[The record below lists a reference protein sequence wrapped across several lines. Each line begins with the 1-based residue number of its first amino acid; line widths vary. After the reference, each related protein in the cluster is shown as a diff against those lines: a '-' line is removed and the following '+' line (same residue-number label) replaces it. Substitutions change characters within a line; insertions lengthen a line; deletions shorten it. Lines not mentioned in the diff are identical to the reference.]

1 MRFPRAAA
9 VVAAAAVTLT
19 SAGLTAVAHAART
32 TSTLTVLSTTDV
44 HGHVYNW
51 DYFQD
56 AEFSPDTTG
65 RNSAPLGLT
74 RAATIIKQT
83 RQDRGANSVV
93 TVDNGD
99 TIQGTPLTY
108 LASQEPERLGDSTN
122 PMARAF
128 NLIGYDATNTGN
140 HEFNYGVD
148 VQNNFAKSL
157 DAPLLGANVIDV
169 KTGEPLRQPTTMVTK
184 KIDGH
189 DVKVGIVGVTTPGSA
204 VWDRSVLKGR
214 VDLTDPVAAADKYAG
229 QLRRQGADV
238 VVTLVHGGLDEENA
252 TPIYK
257 GLDENMAT
265 SVATKAKGVDL
276 VISGHTHRDDVS
288 TVVDGA
294 SGHKVL
300 ISQPDYWARSVSD
313 VQIPLSFSGDKVG
326 IDYGSISTWATQ
338 RYTRDVAEDSELAD
352 NPQLRAAHEK
362 TITYVN
368 SVVATSTEEMSAKK
382 SMVEDTPILDFIGSV
397 EADTVSNALKK
408 TKYADTPVIAQV
420 SPFSRTALFPKGEVK
435 IKDIAGLY
443 VFDNTLA
450 AVEITGAQLR
460 DYLEY
465 SARYFVQTKP
475 GEKINPAPASE
486 GGHTQATIGGKT
498 IWDYNYDA
506 VTGVKYSIDISKP
519 VGQRVLGLSWQGKP
533 VNDNQKFI
541 MAINNYRMNGGG
553 GYPHVSEAPVAW
565 DGLVEIRQ
573 ELIDHASRDGKI
585 DPTTF
590 FDRNWFLTTTGE
602 TWQMADDQN
611 DTSHGGRG
619 TGETSAAPAASRQ
632 QDTNGT
638 HQISSTDPRST
649 GLALPRTGV

>member
-83 RQDRGANSVV
+83 RQDRGADSVV

-214 VDLTDPVAAADKYAG
+214 ADLTAVSYTH
-229 QLRRQGADV
+229 L
-238 VVTLVHGGLDEENA
+238 TL
-252 TPIYK
+252 P
-257 GLDENMAT
+257 
-265 SVATKAKGVDL
+265 TKD
-276 VISGHTHRDDVS
+276 
-288 TVVDGA
+288 
-294 SGHKVL
+294 
-300 ISQPDYWARSVSD
+300 
-313 VQIPLSFSGDKVG
+313 
-326 IDYGSISTWATQ
+326 
-338 RYTRDVAEDSELAD
+338 
-352 NPQLRAAHEK
+352 
-362 TITYVN
+362 
-368 SVVATSTEEMSAKK
+368 
-382 SMVEDTPILDFIGSV
+382 
-397 EADTVSNALKK
+397 
-408 TKYADTPVIAQV
+408 
-420 SPFSRTALFPKGEVK
+420 
-435 IKDIAGLY
+435 
-443 VFDNTLA
+443 
-450 AVEITGAQLR
+450 
-460 DYLEY
+460 
-465 SARYFVQTKP
+465 
-475 GEKINPAPASE
+475 
-486 GGHTQATIGGKT
+486 
-498 IWDYNYDA
+498 
-506 VTGVKYSIDISKP
+506 
-519 VGQRVLGLSWQGKP
+519 
-533 VNDNQKFI
+533 
-541 MAINNYRMNGGG
+541 
-553 GYPHVSEAPVAW
+553 
-565 DGLVEIRQ
+565 
-573 ELIDHASRDGKI
+573 
-585 DPTTF
+585 
-590 FDRNWFLTTTGE
+590 
-602 TWQMADDQN
+602 
-611 DTSHGGRG
+611 
-619 TGETSAAPAASRQ
+619 
-632 QDTNGT
+632 
-638 HQISSTDPRST
+638 
-649 GLALPRTGV
+649 